1 MQSFSNFDW
10 VGKTVI
16 WVGLAYPWPC
26 LEPALVT
33 TVFLPSKTI
42 EDYATVFCCLEDTPT
57 EMFTWEYYT
66 IL

>member
-1 MQSFSNFDW
+1 MQSLSNFDW

-16 WVGLAYPWPC
+16 CPC

-42 EDYATVFCCLEDTPT
+42 EDDATVFCSLEDTPT
-57 EMFTWEYYT
+57 EIFTWEYYT